1 MRPVRLKMS
10 AFGPYAKEQLLDM
23 SLLGK
28 SGLYL
33 ITGDTG
39 AGKTTIFDGITYALF
54 GEASGDTRSPD
65 MFRSKYA
72 DVATPTY
79 VELEFEYRGECYI
92 VRRNPEYMRPAKR
105 GDKLTK
111 EMANAMLLYPDGKEI
126 TGLAAVNTAI
136 TELLGYNR
144 KQFTQISMI
153 AQGDFLKLL
162 IADTKDRIEIFR
174 EIFNTGKFQEL
185 QERIKQ
191 HSLKLYYDI
200 NDSRKSI
207 EQYLGDAS
215 CAKTSAYAVRLSQ
228 LQTKKQAED
237 TQEIRQLLSLIADED
252 EKILKE
258 YLKSEKIFESEL
270 ERINK
275 ETGIFM
281 QIEKV
286 DKDLKAAQ
294 EGLHQ
299 LILNEAESAGKLTKV
314 SELEK
319 RKDEL
324 IILIENEEK
333 NLTEYARLDA
343 LQKEYH
349 ALNMQKE
356 QLSKKNEQ
364 LASQIQFFSEQ
375 ILLCKNDIAL
385 YEHAGEELVEVTSRL
400 SAYEN
405 KYNSLMGLKKLIDS
419 QQKLIREFIDSQNA
433 YKKAYEEYQDV
444 HMKYEHKEK
453 VFFDAQAGILG
464 SRLMPDMP
472 CPVCG
477 STDHPAPACLLVD
490 APTQDELEHL
500 KKLNLQKQN
509 LCSELSSEAGRLKG
523 KLDEAQKNILE
534 QYESCIGKDEQLLK
548 QSYTDVECILHEL
561 ERLHAGAEHMKSGV
575 EADIIGLKKEKEEL
589 YKKKL
594 VCDKR
599 KAQLP
604 KLEENRGKTGQE
616 QLICEKKAAS
626 VAMQCIQTHKI
637 ITELQAVLSFA
648 GQQEAAGYIG
658 KLHKEKNLLNNE
670 ITQIKQAA
678 SDDRIALETGR
689 KNIDNLKG
697 QLQSVKQQ
705 AGINDDTHLNRYI
718 SELNERKLQLQE
730 LKIQKSKERKE
741 LELRIGT
748 NERVLAAIEKLSAQL
763 GKKEE
768 HYKWVNA
775 MSNTA
780 NGNVA
785 GKDKI
790 LLETYVQI
798 AFFDRILLRANTR
811 LMHMS
816 SGQYELRRSKSAA
829 NLRSQTG
836 LELDV
841 VDHYNGTIRN
851 VKSLSGGESF
861 KASLAMALGLSD
873 EIQSQ
878 AGGIQI
884 DTMFV
889 DEGFGSLDEESLNQA
904 VGCLMQLSS
913 TNRLVGIISHV
924 GELKEKISSQII
936 VKKYKNKGSVA
947 EIIY

>member
-54 GEASGDTRSPD
+54 GEASGDTRSPE

-72 DVATPTY
+72 DAATPTY
-79 VELEFEYRGECYI
+79 VELEFEYRGECYTI
-92 VRRNPEYMRPAKR
+92 RRNPEYMRPAKR

-136 TELLGYNR
+136 AQLLGYNR

-162 IADTKDRIEIFR
+162 VADTKDRIQIFR

-185 QERIKQ
+185 QERMKQ

-200 NDSRKSI
+200 DDSRKSI
-207 EQYLGDAS
+207 KQYFNDAS
-215 CAKTSAYAVRLSQ
+215 CAETSAYAGRLSQ
-228 LQTKKQAED
+228 LQNEKQAED

-258 YLKSEKIFESEL
+258 YLKSEKISESEL

-275 ETGIFM
+275 ETGTFM

-324 IILIENEEK
+324 IILIEKEEK

-343 LQKEYH
+343 LQKEYN
-349 ALNMQKE
+349 ALSMQKE
-356 QLSKKNEQ
+356 QLTRKKEQ
-364 LASQIQFFSEQ
+364 LASQMKVYSEQ
-375 ILLCKNDIAL
+375 ILLCKNEIAL
-385 YEHAGEELVEVTSRL
+385 YEQSGEELVQITSKL
-400 SAYEN
+400 SAYES
-405 KYNSLMGLKKLIDS
+405 KYSSIMGLKKLIDS
-419 QQKLIREFIDSQNA
+419 QRKLIREFTDSQNA
-433 YKKAYEEYQDV
+433 YKKAYEEYQNF
-444 HMKYEHKEK
+444 HMEYEHKEK
-453 VFFDAQAGILG
+453 AFFDAQAGILG
-464 SRLMPDMP
+464 SRLVPDIP

-477 STDHPAPACLLVD
+477 STDHPAPACLLAD

-500 KKLNLQKQN
+500 KKLNAHKQN
-509 LCSELSSEAGRLKG
+509 ICSELSSEAGRLKG
-523 KLDEAQKNILE
+523 QLAEAQKNILE
-534 QYESCIGKDEQLLK
+534 QYESCIDKEDTELFMRQ
-548 QSYTDVECILHEL
+548 TDIECISHEL
-561 ERLHAGAEHMKSGV
+561 ERLHAAAERMKSGV
-575 EADIIGLKKEKEEL
+575 EADVTRLKKEKEEL
-589 YKKKL
+589 CEKKL

-604 KLEENRGKTGQE
+604 KLEDNLNKTGQE
-616 QLICEKKAAS
+616 QLICEKEAAS
-626 VAMQCIQTHKI
+626 VAMQCIQSHKI
-637 ITELQAVLSFA
+637 ITELKAVLSFA
-648 GQQEAAGYIG
+648 GKKEAEEYIE

-678 SDDRIALETGR
+678 NDDRIALEAGR
-689 KNIDNLKG
+689 RNIDNLKG

-705 AGINDDTHLNRYI
+705 AGINDDAHLNLYI

-730 LKIQKSKERKE
+730 QKTKESKERKV

-790 LLETYVQI
+790 LLETYVQT
-798 AFFDRILLRANTR
+798 AFFDRILIRANTR

-816 SGQYELRRSKSAA
+816 SGQYELKRSKSAA

-841 VDHYNGTIRN
+841 IDHYNGTIRS

-913 TNRLVGIISHV
+913 SNRLVGIISHV

-936 VKKYKNKGSVA
+936 VKKDKNKGSVA